1 MATREQGIVGPV
13 LEALGC
19 EFIEREDKRVGGDQE
34 YTTDKVAETVKGK
47 TIVLKGD
54 GSIEL
59 K

>member
-1 MATREQGIVGPV
+1 MSTRDQSIVGSV
-13 LEALGC
+13 LESLGC
-19 EFIEREDKRVGGDQE
+19 EFIKPEDNKVGGDQQ
-34 YTTDKVAETVKGK
+34 YTTDKVAETVEGK